1 MLTCAITDVPF
12 PAFETLDD
20 RIKLPRRYF
29 LFFDL
34 FLRAGRHNKEW
45 WNDATFRKPGEET
58 KRFAST
64 MIEAHVKTTIRE
76 NYFRWMF
83 QILADH
89 RCIPEHSMAQN
100 FKTEYDFKKKE
111 DFPED
116 LACSLTPLARLPK
129 TCEIRYCCTAE
140 TEEEQEEE
148 LEEEDTCRT
157 TMGSFTILTEEKEE
171 EDYRAQQLEQRKL
184 IMMIASKHGKE
195 HKDRLE
201 LMRSQVKLVRE
212 NCDNL
217 DSKDLKKAHAD
228 TKKKLRLYANDE
240 ERPKKKRRKSGNN
253 SRCADK
259 KIKIFDENRKE
270 LDREEKGRFREA
282 WEVMYKKVMQQ
293 HATDD
298 IDDENKVG
306 EIKGSDWIQEH
317 QLDVDAWDVF

>member
-129 TCEIRYCCTAE
+129 TCEIRYHTAE
-140 TEEEQEEE
+140 TSEEEQEEE
-148 LEEEDTCRT
+148 LEGEETCRT
-157 TMGSFTILTEEKEE
+157 TMGRFTILTEEKEE

-217 DSKDLKKAHAD
+217 DSNDLKKAQAD
-228 TKKKLRLYANDE
+228 TKKN
-240 ERPKKKRRKSGNN
+240 
-253 SRCADK
+253 
-259 KIKIFDENRKE
+259 
-270 LDREEKGRFREA
+270 
-282 WEVMYKKVMQQ
+282 
-293 HATDD
+293 
-298 IDDENKVG
+298 
-306 EIKGSDWIQEH
+306 
-317 QLDVDAWDVF
+317 